1 MLILF
6 QVVDLFDEVDV
17 LFHETF
23 VDFAVR
29 LVRFLLGLSQV
40 VNVLFQVLSLLLK
53 FTSQVTIVLVLLFE
67 FLLNVNLI
75 QPNHLLL

>member
-40 VNVLFQVLSLLLK
+40 VNVLFQVLSLFLK

-67 FLLNVNLI
+67 LFLYVDFV
-75 QPNHLLL
+75 